1 MGGGSFVLENA
12 GLARNVI
19 FIRYVEYFLHSYCSF
34 DMHEATQ
41 QNAID
46 MGIRKRSFT
55 PSLSCFL
62 PEESPLAAK
71 INECDEK
78 RLFRSGYGVY
88 FLKRRSVVAV
98 ITAIYNNNI
107 SASRDIIVIKPSFI

>member
-1 MGGGSFVLENA
+1 MGGRSFVLENA

-34 DMHEATQ
+34 DMHEAAQ

-55 PSLSCFL
+55 PSLSFFL

-78 RLFRSGYGVY
+78 ATLPVKLWCLFFKKKICCGYDNSY
-88 FLKRRSVVAV
+88 
-98 ITAIYNNNI
+98 I
-107 SASRDIIVIKPSFI
+107 